1 MSSRER
7 DDEITVDAGG
17 AVGQHDHGDVG
28 FVGDG
33 CNDAFDVDGV
43 VLDAARNYINSERR
57 RCGLGRAQQVAIID
71 GRFWT
76 SQKHFKC
83 RSGHRLPGLYE
94 RAWPATLPSPSRL
107 FSVRLGLPDLIVV
120 RGAASHTHAHGLD
133 RTAVSDPDTRAAL
146 LTLAVE

>member
-17 AVGQHDHGDVG
+17 AVGQHGHGDVG

-43 VLDAARNYINSERR
+43 VLDAARNYINSER
-57 RCGLGRAQQVAIID
+57 CGLGRAQQVS
-71 GRFWT
+71 RFWT

-83 RSGHRLPGLYE
+83 RSGHRLPGLYA
-94 RAWPATLPSPSRL
+94 RMAGHATFAKSAV
-107 FSVRLGLPDLIVV
+107 FS
-120 RGAASHTHAHGLD
+120 ATWFA
-133 RTAVSDPDTRAAL
+133 
-146 LTLAVE
+146 